1 MVPPSPPPRAYLAY
15 PLTAQIARQP
25 TLHNQTLLLPSSPP
39 NSPSLENGTPRGLWD
54 GMALLG
60 AGEGG
65 VGWVENNRRMFIFLK
80 TRIEIKISDLY
91 YVNQY
96 GFFTLRESE
105 A

>member
-1 MVPPSPPPRAYLAY
+1 
-15 PLTAQIARQP
+15 
-25 TLHNQTLLLPSSPP
+25 
-39 NSPSLENGTPRGLWD
+39 
-54 GMALLG
+54 MALLR

-91 YVNQY
+91 YINQY